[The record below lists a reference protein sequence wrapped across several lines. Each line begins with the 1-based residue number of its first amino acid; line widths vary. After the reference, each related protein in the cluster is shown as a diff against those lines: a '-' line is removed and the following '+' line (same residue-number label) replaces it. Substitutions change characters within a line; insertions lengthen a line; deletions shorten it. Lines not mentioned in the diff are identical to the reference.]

1 MRIIATLALGK
12 ALPRYVVLG
21 IICSAYKR
29 AHPEEANEKS
39 KKIKFDDTPMNKKK
53 KLEHRDE
60 KFIEFLQV
68 QNKTSLIRP
77 DEEDDGIDEE
87 DLMSKLLE
95 GISGDTSLSLTLRGL
110 PTSIKQ
116 KSLKEWL
123 SPIRVKG
130 IKITR
135 STKEAAAFI
144 TFTQRSDV
152 KKVLARNGQF
162 LGDTSLSLTLRGL
175 PTSIKQKSL
184 KEWLSPIR
192 VKGIKITR
200 STKEAA
206 AFITFTQRSD
216 VKKVLARNGQFLG
229 GCKIEVMR
237 IPGNEAQNIDASE
250 QTDNL
255 YMDRKEENVTI
266 TNAIL
271 ETGRLFLRNLP
282 YSCTEDDLQYLLKKY
297 GEVADLQMI
306 INKKTGMCKGFAIV
320 TYVFPENAV
329 AAFSALDGTI
339 FKGRM
344 LHVLA
349 GDEKRE
355 PKAEIID
362 GVKSAFQKEKAAKL
376 KANAGKAHSW
386 NALFLGANAVADT
399 LAAKLNVEKSDLLS
413 GEGETSAGVRLAL
426 AETRL
431 VRETREFLLAA
442 GVCLDAFSR
451 PAAKR
456 SATVILVKNLPA
468 GVEVDELQRMFER
481 FGPIKR
487 ALMPPEGVSA
497 IIEMDNTVDARN
509 AFRALAYS
517 RFRAQP
523 LYLEWAPFDV
533 FARSISIFII
543 YIYVS
548 MNITLQLLGFAH
560 WNILDG
566 EMVGETKQE
575 EIREQK
581 EKLQEENKS
590 EDEEEGPSVGTTV
603 FVKNL
608 NFDTTDESLFKKF
621 SSKFKVRSAI
631 VSKKRDP
638 SDPAKSLSMGFGFV
652 KFYST
657 EDAQRALKEMQGIL
671 LDGHCLELKLSHREE
686 AVDESRKRKSVSRLQ
701 QGDCTKIMVR
711 NIPFQATR
719 KELKQLFAT
728 FGELRAF
735 RMPKKM
741 GSSAEGHRGFGFV
754 DFLTRADA
762 RRAFDALVHS
772 THLYGRRLVLEWAK
786 EEESIEELREKAL
799 SNLSGDTKEMRKQKK
814 RMKEIEK
821 DLTAIDDD

>member
-1 MRIIATLALGK
+1 
-12 ALPRYVVLG
+12 
-21 IICSAYKR
+21 
-29 AHPEEANEKS
+29 
-39 KKIKFDDTPMNKKK
+39 
-53 KLEHRDE
+53 
-60 KFIEFLQV
+60 
-68 QNKTSLIRP
+68 
-77 DEEDDGIDEE
+77 
-87 DLMSKLLE
+87 
-95 GISGDTSLSLTLRGL
+95 
-110 PTSIKQ
+110 
-116 KSLKEWL
+116 
-123 SPIRVKG
+123 
-130 IKITR
+130 
-135 STKEAAAFI
+135 
-144 TFTQRSDV
+144 
-152 KKVLARNGQF
+152 
-162 LGDTSLSLTLRGL
+162 
-175 PTSIKQKSL
+175 
-184 KEWLSPIR
+184 
-192 VKGIKITR
+192 
-200 STKEAA
+200 
-206 AFITFTQRSD
+206 
-216 VKKVLARNGQFLG
+216 
-229 GCKIEVMR
+229 
-237 IPGNEAQNIDASE
+237 
-250 QTDNL
+250 
-255 YMDRKEENVTI
+255 
-266 TNAIL
+266 
-271 ETGRLFLRNLP
+271 
-282 YSCTEDDLQYLLKKY
+282 
-297 GEVADLQMI
+297 MI

-533 FARSISIFII
+533 FARSKAEESVEERPGCSNLEEETVKVQEETCERGALSREEKKRLRRSKKHREMEQHIKQEPEGGLE
-543 YIYVS
+543 
-548 MNITLQLLGFAH
+548 NHQELAP
-560 WNILDG
+560 DG